1 MKRDLFAE
9 LKEGMYA
16 LAAEREGKAT
26 LPKLKAGKPEPV
38 EVNSSPETLQMP
50 DDV

>member
-1 MKRDLFAE
+1 MRLPQNA
-9 LKEGMYA
+9 
-16 LAAEREGKAT
+16 KARR
-26 LPKLKAGKPEPV
+26 LSQKLKAGKPEPV